1 MRLTLLS
8 LLLLLLCTC
17 ASAQIPYL
25 QLSPYS
31 KTELKA
37 ATTDIE
43 FAYARPSMRGRKIF
57 GGLEPWNVVWRGGA
71 NRNPRL
77 TVSQDFFL
85 GDIRVKAGA
94 YTLFLKP
101 APEKWTVYLYDEVDQ
116 YGVPEEWDETKVVAS
131 ITRKPEQLLRPIE
144 TLRYSFEEISNDHF
158 TIVMEWET
166 TRIVI
171 PFKLTTAEQMEAK
184 IAKTLNGPD
193 AGDYSNA
200 GLYALRDSKDFE
212 QAVAWFDKA
221 IEIDDTPS
229 YWEHLFRA
237 LALEKLGR
245 KEEARKGAERALKY
259 AQESG
264 IDYGQRE
271 SKALLERLK

>member
-1 MRLTLLS
+1 MRLPILS
-8 LLLLLLCTC
+8 LLLLLCTC
-17 ASAQIPYL
+17 SSAQIPYL

-77 TVSQDFFL
+77 TVSEDFFL
-85 GDIRVKAGA
+85 GDTRVKAGA

-101 APEKWTVYLYDEVDQ
+101 TPTQWTAYLYDEVDQ
-116 YGVPEEWDETKVVAS
+116 YGVPEKWDETKILAT
-131 ITRKPEQLLRPIE
+131 ITLQPEQLQRPIE
-144 TLRYSFEEISNDHF
+144 TLRYTFEEISNDHF
-158 TIVMEWET
+158 TIVMEWEN
-166 TRIVI
+166 TRIVV
-171 PFKLTTAEQMEAK
+171 PFKLTTEEQMQAK
-184 IAKTLNGPD
+184 IAKTLSGPD
-193 AGDYSNA
+193 SGDYSNA
-200 GLYALRDSKDFE
+200 GMHALRGSKDYE

-221 IEIDDTPS
+221 IELDETPS

-237 LALEKLGR
+237 QALEKLGR
-245 KEEARKGAERALKY
+245 KEAARKGAERALKL
-259 AQESG
+259 AQESKSN
-264 IDYGQRE
+264 YGQSE
-271 SKALLERLK
+271 SKAILERLE